1 MKPYDIVD
9 KYHGIKPSTT
19 TERVGKATEA
29 IIFRRKMT
37 TAEVAE
43 ETGMSL
49 SGAFRLMSRLCRV
62 LPIGFDYDDNVWIWA
77 GRNGTN

>member
-1 MKPYDIVD
+1 MNPYDIVD

-29 IIFRRKMT
+29 IIFKRRMT

-43 ETGMSL
+43 ETAL
-49 SGAFRLMSRLCRV
+49 TISGAYYLMCRLCRV
-62 LPIGFDYDDNVWIWA
+62 LPISFDYDDKVWIWI
-77 GRNGTN
+77 GRNGTK